1 MTDEQI
7 RELMHEIKM
16 LNRNVWFTASFVQ
29 VAIAVAFIIVAIK
42 W

>member
-1 MTDEQI
+1 MNRFEN
-7 RELMHEIKM
+7 LMHEIKM